1 MSKQKIMAEIN
12 KITLEIEEKYPELY
26 SHLGENPM
34 TIPNDDDPNVVE
46 KNLSEYLESLK
57 VQVKHHVEKNAS
69 KP

>member
-1 MSKQKIMAEIN
+1 MGKKELMVEIN

-26 SHLGENPM
+26 SYLGENPM

-57 VQVKHHVEKNAS
+57 EQKRHHIEKSGLN
-69 KP
+69 P